1 MQAISIAEW
10 GQSDALLVLLSARA
24 VPVRVVVL
32 KEPFPENGSLVPFC
46 LPDRMSGLAQRPVE
60 CSAPSSCHAGAPLT
74 ATVSVAGHLCYP
86 PAARLPASA
95 VPLVLIAVLRG
106 QSITL
111 QATSGRI
118 ITDSSNTPS
127 SLSLPWEAIW
137 PVLHL
142 LFSRLN
148 KPGHISCSSYILS
161 SRPFSVFVVLHWTCV
176 LLIL

>member
-74 ATVSVAGHLCYP
+74 ATVPVAGHLCYP

-95 VPLVLIAVLRG
+95 VPLVPD
-106 QSITL
+106 
-111 QATSGRI
+111 SGAEG
-118 ITDSSNTPS
+118 TKHHT
-127 SLSLPWEAIW
+127 A
-137 PVLHL
+137 
-142 LFSRLN
+142 
-148 KPGHISCSSYILS
+148 GH
-161 SRPFSVFVVLHWTCV
+161 
-176 LLIL
+176 

>member
-1 MQAISIAEW
+1 LQAISIAEW

-46 LPDRMSGLAQRPVE
+46 LPDRLSGLAQRPVE
-60 CSAPSSCHAGAPLT
+60 CSAPSSCHAWAPHT
-74 ATVSVAGHLCYP
+74 ATVAGHLCYP

-111 QATSGRI
+111 QATRGRV
-118 ITDSSNTPS
+118 ITDSSDTPS

-148 KPGHISCSSYILS
+148 KPGYISCSSYILS